1 MFFHC
6 KLFVLL
12 IYSKLTTEQNTLFL
26 YLLLQ
31 SNHNVASFIFSRS
44 DIEQLVR
51 TLRGLYNLHSQ
62 QCVCV
67 CVCVCTFTCAPEM
80 ILTLVVYTHTL
91 TGTHKHAPTHTH
103 ARAQTHTHSP
113 TLTQTHTHPPTH
125 THTHQVLPLLRQLHD
140 CGNESSHHVYML
152 LIILLILSQD
162 DCFNKSIHEIVSV

>member
-67 CVCVCTFTCAPEM
+67 CVCVCVCTFTCAPEM

-91 TGTHKHAPTHTH
+91 TGTHIHAPTHTH
-103 ARAQTHTHSP
+103 ARAQTHTHLP

-125 THTHQVLPLLRQLHD
+125 THTR
-140 CGNESSHHVYML
+140 
-152 LIILLILSQD
+152 
-162 DCFNKSIHEIVSV
+162 CFPC